1 MVHARDHSL
10 APVPGPIRRLTD
22 GVSFAIQTTTSDPT
36 GMTRDKRFFLA
47 FIFAALLLLMRS
59 AYSHHSFTAE
69 FVADKTATLDGRIT
83 QVWFKNPHV
92 RYIIEIEN
100 DAGEAESWDA
110 RGSPVVWLARKGWT
124 KDTIK
129 AGDEVSMYGY
139 LGRDGI
145 KMLSIMTITL
155 ADGTVLT
162 DKAPE

>member
-1 MVHARDHSL
+1 MSRKKYMHRFSL
-10 APVPGPIRRLTD
+10 V
-22 GVSFAIQTTTSDPT
+22 T
-36 GMTRDKRFFLA
+36 GTLA
-47 FIFAALLLLMRS
+47 LCLVLVRV

-69 FVADKTATLDGRIT
+69 FVADKTAKLKGTIT

-92 RYIIEIEN
+92 RYLIAVEDES
-100 DAGEAESWDA
+100 GEEVIWDA

-129 AGDEVSMYGY
+129 VGDSVEMYGF

-155 ADGTVLT
+155 ADGTVLI
-162 DKAPE
+162 DKVPE

>member
-1 MVHARDHSL
+1 MNRTLNNHRILLITGTL
-10 APVPGPIRRLTD
+10 ALC
-22 GVSFAIQTTTSDPT
+22 
-36 GMTRDKRFFLA
+36 FLLVRA
-47 FIFAALLLLMRS
+47 

-69 FVADKTATLDGRIT
+69 FVADKTATLKGTIT

-92 RYIIEIEN
+92 RYIMVVEN
-100 DAGEAESWDA
+100 EAGEEETWDA

-129 AGDEVSMYGY
+129 VGDSVEMYGF

-155 ADGTVLT
+155 GDGTVLI
-162 DKAPE
+162 DKVPE